1 MGESVAVPVTVLGG
15 YLGAG
20 KTTLLNRVLRG
31 SGRRIAVLVND
42 FGEIG
47 IDADLVESRDGDT
60 INLVNGCICC
70 SIAGGFH
77 EAMVGLRDRADPPE
91 WVIVEASGVSDP
103 GAVAQYAHLDG
114 FRLDAVVVVADAE
127 QVRARAADRYVGRQ
141 VREQLAAADLLV
153 LNKVDLVD
161 DATRAEV
168 RDWLA
173 AVGAAGVA
181 VVEAEHADVPL
192 DLLLPGLEAGRGRGA
207 HVVAGHAHALD
218 CYTTWSVDVDAAVD
232 ATVFGAF
239 VDALPAAVLRAKG
252 IVTFAGDPGARH
264 ELHVVGQRRSLRRH
278 EVDVATSPSTRLVL
292 IARASSDD
300 AGAADTAAVEPAL
313 AELRRHLT
321 CHAENGAM
329 P

>member
-1 MGESVAVPVTVLGG
+1 MPVTVLGG

-20 KTTLLNRVLRG
+20 KTTLLNRVLRE

-47 IDADLVESRDGDT
+47 IDADLVQSRDGDT

-77 EAMVGLRDRADPPE
+77 DAMVGLRDRAEPPE

-103 GAVAQYAHLDG
+103 AAVAQYAHLDG
-114 FRLDAVVVVADAE
+114 FRLDTVVVVADAE
-127 QVRARAADRYVGRQ
+127 QVRTRAADRYVGRQ

-173 AVGAAGVA
+173 STVGAPGVA
-181 VVEAEHADVPL
+181 VIEADHADVPVE
-192 DLLLPGLEAGRGRGA
+192 LLLPDVEAGRGRGA
-207 HVVAGHAHALD
+207 HVAAGHAHALD
-218 CYTTWSVDVDAAVD
+218 RYATWSVDVDAAID
-232 ATVFGAF
+232 ATALAAF
-239 VDALPAAVLRAKG
+239 VDALPATVLRAKG
-252 IVTFAGDPGARH
+252 IVTLAGDPGARH
-264 ELHVVGQRRSLRRH
+264 ELHVVGRRTMLRRH
-278 EVDVATSPSTRLVL
+278 ELAAAPPSTRLVL
-292 IARASSDD
+292 IAHTSSDV
-300 AGAADTAAVEPAL
+300 AGAADTAAVETAL

-321 CHAENGAM
+321 CHAENGDT